1 MRIFANGF
9 PLKWISLQEDPSDPL
24 RDAITDILSVE
35 ETTTY
40 QGGGGSVQFTGR
52 LLQDSSS
59 AFRLLEQ
66 RFTRLGYTPLLR
78 KSGSQDI
85 IIAIQGVSRPKASNA
100 LINLILFL
108 LTVGSTIYGGILYTG
123 GYNRQVL
130 FIGDAAS
137 QLNTLLGGILFS
149 GSMLAI
155 LGAHELGHYFMAR
168 RHRVD
173 VTLPYFIPFPISL
186 IGTLGAFI
194 RMKSPVHNRRSLFD
208 VAVAGPL
215 AGLIVALPVM
225 IVGLALSH
233 PAFPSAAPTRSLLL
247 SGLIQ
252 LLYPDGANVGIVMH
266 PIAWAGFIGFL
277 ITGLNLLPAGQLDGG
292 HITYSIF
299 GRYSRYIAGLTV
311 AVMLGM
317 AVFFRQANWYIWVAF
332 ILFTG
337 LAHPEPLDDVTPLDP
352 RRRTLG
358 LATLALLFVLMSP
371 RPLG

>member
-292 HITYSIF
+292 H
-299 GRYSRYIAGLTV
+299 L
-311 AVMLGM
+311 
-317 AVFFRQANWYIWVAF
+317 
-332 ILFTG
+332 
-337 LAHPEPLDDVTPLDP
+337 
-352 RRRTLG
+352 RTLLPLHSRTYRRCHARDG
-358 LATLALLFVLMSP
+358 RLLPASQLVHLGSLHP
-371 RPLG
+371 LHRPGPS